1 MWEADTARVGRP
13 DRATNAEHPGL
24 GCAAALLGLGVVF
37 AGLVGLFALAANAI
51 DGIGSIFSN
60 PVPTQPE
67 EPIPIPGRSCP
78 YLREVHDTAAASG
91 QLYLSANALP
101 TRSPDA
107 WLLRR
112 AQLRQS
118 LAQFDGALRR
128 AIPRV
133 PPRVAKQLLGVLQEV
148 RTGEENLTE
157 AATFADYNT
166 RTFDSVFL
174 GYLALGNASGLV
186 GNACGFALQP

>member
-1 MWEADTARVGRP
+1 V
-13 DRATNAEHPGL
+13 
-24 GCAAALLGLGVVF
+24 AALFGLGVVF

-51 DGIGSIFSN
+51 SGIGPIFSS
-60 PVPTQPE
+60 PVATQPE

-91 QLYLSANALP
+91 QLYLSANAVP
-101 TRSPDA
+101 TRSPEP
-107 WLLRR
+107 WQLRR

-118 LAQFDGALRR
+118 LARFDGALRR

-133 PPRVAKQLLGVLQEV
+133 PPRVATQLSGVLRDV
-148 RTGEENLTE
+148 RNGEQNLTK
-157 AATFADYNT
+157 AATFHDYNAQ
-166 RTFDSVFL
+166 TFDSVIL

-186 GNACGFALQP
+186 GNACGFTLQP